1 MECIESTSI
10 PPRMRR
16 PRSTFALPLAVLL
29 AASLFGQPVALGQ
42 DPLSRLEEI
51 QDRIQRTE
59 AQLNRARRQEDSL
72 LGQINRSD
80 QRRAGL
86 DARVLS
92 LEGELL
98 RAEASLAAVQAD
110 LDRKQRR
117 LEYLQLRLRVTTNI
131 LAGQIDTLRQR
142 ANIAYRYGPGG
153 YLSVLLGSDTLGEFI
168 DRQEFVS
175 EALTNTSEVVD
186 QIRQTRAQVD
196 THRGQVKS
204 QRDQIEAQR
213 NRVQAEVDRIDGIRA
228 QQQFLLDEVEQELAI
243 RRNALANIRASK
255 AEYKKAL
262 RNLEA
267 ESDRIEDLLRSQGSS
282 GSGNPG
288 GEFFWPSAGGISS
301 GFGPRFHPILNYTR
315 MHYGVD
321 IGGACGQ
328 PIWAAD
334 EGTVISAGYN
344 GGYGYATVID
354 HGQGL
359 ATLYAHQTTIQVG
372 SGERVRRGEQVGLVG
387 STGLSTAC
395 HLHFEVRVNGVPV
408 DPMPYIT

>member
-1 MECIESTSI
+1 
-10 PPRMRR
+10 MRR

-29 AASLFGQPVALGQ
+29 AASLFGHPVALAE
-42 DPLSRLEEI
+42 DPISKLEAI

-59 AQLNRARRQEDSL
+59 ALIKAAEKKEDGL

-86 DARVLS
+86 DARVLF
-92 LEGELL
+92 LEGQLL
-98 RAEASLAAVQAD
+98 QAEADLAAVQAD

-117 LEYLQLRLRVTTNI
+117 LEYLQLRLRVTTRI
-131 LAGQIDTLRQR
+131 LAGQVDDLRER
-142 ANIAYRYGPGG
+142 ADVAYRYGPGG
-153 YLSVLLGSDTLGEFI
+153 FLSVLLGSDTLGEFI

-175 EALTNTSEVVD
+175 EALTNTSEVVE
-186 QIRQTRAQVD
+186 QIRQSREQVD
-196 THRGQVKS
+196 TQRGQVKS

-213 NRVQAEVDRIDGIRA
+213 DRVRAEVDRIDGIRA
-228 QQQFLLDEVEQELAI
+228 QQQYLLDEVENELAI
-243 RRNALANIRASK
+243 RRDALSNIRDSK
-255 AEYKKAL
+255 AQAKKAL
-262 RNLEA
+262 QQLEA
-267 ESDRIEDLLRSQGSS
+267 ESDRIESLLQSQGSS

-288 GEFFWPSAGGISS
+288 GEFFWPTAGGISS

-334 EGTVISAGYN
+334 EGTVISAGYS
-344 GGYGYATVID
+344 GGFGYATVID

-359 ATLYAHQTTIQVG
+359 ASLYAHQTTIQVG
-372 SGERVRRGEQVGLVG
+372 SGEEVRRGEPIGLVG
-387 STGLSTAC
+387 STGLSTSC
-395 HLHFEVRVNGVPV
+395 HLHFEVRVNGTPV
-408 DPMPYIT
+408 DPVPYLT

>member
-29 AASLFGQPVALGQ
+29 AASLFGHPVALAE
-42 DPLSRLEEI
+42 DPISKLEAI

-59 AQLNRARRQEDSL
+59 ALIKAAEKKEDGL

-86 DARVLS
+86 DARVLF
-92 LEGELL
+92 LEGQLL
-98 RAEASLAAVQAD
+98 QAEADLAAVQAD

-117 LEYLQLRLRVTTNI
+117 LEYLQLRLRVTTRI
-131 LAGQIDTLRQR
+131 LAGQVDDLRER
-142 ANIAYRYGPGG
+142 ADVAYRYGPGG
-153 YLSVLLGSDTLGEFI
+153 FLSVLLGSDTLGEFI

-175 EALTNTSEVVD
+175 EALTNTSEVVE
-186 QIRQTRAQVD
+186 QIRQSREQVD
-196 THRGQVKS
+196 TQRGQVKS

-213 NRVQAEVDRIDGIRA
+213 DRVRAEVDRIDGIRA
-228 QQQFLLDEVEQELAI
+228 QQQYLLDEVENELAI
-243 RRNALANIRASK
+243 RRDALSNIRDSK
-255 AEYKKAL
+255 AQAKKAL
-262 RNLEA
+262 QQLEA
-267 ESDRIEDLLRSQGSS
+267 ESDRIESLLQSQGSS

-288 GEFFWPSAGGISS
+288 GEFFWPTAGGISS

-334 EGTVISAGYN
+334 EGTVISAGYS
-344 GGYGYATVID
+344 GGFGYATVID

-359 ATLYAHQTTIQVG
+359 ASLYAHQTTIQVG
-372 SGERVRRGEQVGLVG
+372 SGEEVRRGEPIGLVG
-387 STGLSTAC
+387 STGLSTSC
-395 HLHFEVRVNGVPV
+395 HLHFEVRVNGTPV
-408 DPMPYIT
+408 DPVPYLT